1 MMGPMVTESPA
12 GGPMPALPL
21 SELRYRYQTLDLGGT
36 AIHIR
41 TLWDQQQFSDDTG
54 AAALLGISSA
64 AWPLFGLI
72 WASGEVLAR
81 LMVTH
86 EVAGKRILEVGCGI
100 GLASLVLNQ
109 RMADITA
116 TDIHPEAGRFILENT
131 RINQDRPIPF
141 VRTGWSDAISEL
153 GYFDLIIGSDLLY
166 ERAHVVPLAGFI
178 NQHAAENCEVIL
190 IDPGRG
196 HHAPFSKKMVSLGY
210 SHSQERPVYPGDVQ
224 SMPRGQVLHYHR
236 TADL

>member
-1 MMGPMVTESPA
+1 
-12 GGPMPALPL
+12 MPALPPADL
-21 SELRYRYQTLDLGGT
+21 PLPDVRYRYQTLELGDM
-36 AIHIR
+36 AIHVR
-41 TLWDQQQFSDDTG
+41 TLWDQSQFSDADG
-54 AAALLGISSA
+54 AAARLGISSA

-81 LMVTH
+81 LMVTQDI
-86 EVAGKRILEVGCGI
+86 AGKRILEVGCGI
-100 GLASLVLNQ
+100 GLASLVLNH
-109 RMADITA
+109 RKADITA

-141 VRTGWSDAISEL
+141 IRTGWSDAISEL
-153 GYFDLIIGSDLLY
+153 GTFDLIIGSDLLY
-166 ERAHVVPLAGFI
+166 ERAHVIPLAGFI
-178 NQHAAENCEVIL
+178 HQHAGVGCEVIL

-210 SHSQERPVYPGDVQ
+210 SHSQERPAYPAGAQ

-236 TADL
+236 SGL